1 MNKTWSV
8 VLIILACLGV
18 LSGSY
23 WYFVLRPATSTTEQI
38 EAASVPVQK
47 QSAAPSGQPPA
58 STVNN
63 QPVPQVPEVKPK
75 QEATEPL
82 EAGKQ
87 EPIVEVGIEQP
98 VVGVSSPLPPPIDP
112 LLLSGLLKLPV
123 PSAPKVPVPFA
134 VREPLVQASTE
145 VATKEETPSADVQPI
160 PVEPA
165 VIIEETPEMVVPE
178 TKAPQEEPS
187 AIEVAPE
194 SEKVVLTPSVP
205 QTPVIPTTRVEID
218 PQPLTWTIGTAV
230 SFANF
235 GLPLP
240 LTHNGFS
247 VQVDILKH
255 TDTLFS
261 FGGAL
266 EYGQIDGDS
275 YLSVLAKGQ
284 WTFRE
289 DRAFNIPVSVSLG
302 PTFLMGTS
310 NEFGLSAKVLGGF
323 SYEIV
328 RNLRF
333 FYQAG
338 IQAQW
343 VITKPD
349 FTLTLEPMRVG
360 FSYSF

>member
-18 LSGSY
+18 LSGTY

-38 EAASVPVQK
+38 EAASAPVQM
-47 QSAAPSGQPPA
+47 QSAEPSGQSPA
-58 STVNN
+58 LTGNN
-63 QPVPQVPEVKPK
+63 QPIPQVPEIMPK
-75 QEATEPL
+75 QEATQPLNVGEP
-82 EAGKQ
+82 
-87 EPIVEVGIEQP
+87 EPIVEVSIEQP
-98 VVGVSSPLPPPIDP
+98 VVDVSSPLPPPIDP
-112 LLLSGLLKLPV
+112 LLQSGLLKLPI

-145 VATKEETPSADVQPI
+145 VASKEETPSAEAQPI

-165 VIIEETPEMVVPE
+165 VIVEETPEMVVPE
-178 TKAPQEEPS
+178 TEAPQEEPS

-218 PQPLTWTIGTAV
+218 PEPLTWTIGTAV

-235 GLPLP
+235 SLPLP
-240 LTHNGFS
+240 LTRNGFS
-247 VQVDILKH
+247 VQVDILNH

-275 YLSVLAKGQ
+275 YLSVMAKGQ

-289 DRAFNIPVSVSLG
+289 DRAFNIPVSLSLG
-302 PTFLMGTS
+302 PTFFFGTS
-310 NEFGLSAKVLGGF
+310 TEFGLTAKVMGGF
-323 SYEIV
+323 SYEII
-328 RNLRF
+328 RDLRF